1 MTQETLKQLDN
12 TFRKLP
18 RYPTKVIQFGE
29 GNFLRAFVDW
39 QIQQMNK
46 HGLFQGGVA
55 VVQPIDRGMTK
66 MLDEQDDLYTVLLEG
81 KLAGK
86 KVQEHEIVESIN
98 ETIRPYEDYQAY
110 LDLAKNDA
118 IQFIFSNTTEAGIAF
133 DPQDTLTARPQNSY
147 PGKLT
152 ALLYERFKLGKKGFQ
167 IIPCELINHNGN
179 TLKEIVLKYA
189 KLWDLGQNFVDWIN
203 TDNDFYATLVDRIV
217 PGYPKDRATDLE
229 RAWGYHDKLIVKA
242 EPFLIFVI
250 EGNKK
255 LEKLLPLKDA
265 GLNVVV
271 TDDMQPYRNR
281 KVSLLNGPHTTMSP
295 IARLAGIDT
304 VGKVMQDKDFY
315 KFINDEMYQEI
326 IPTVAL
332 PKKELVAYAE
342 GVKER
347 FENPYVNHELSSIA
361 LNSISKF
368 KARLLPTFKRYV
380 ATNHKLPQRITLALA
395 SYLKIYGGRAD
406 FEPQDTPEVLAAFKT
421 LVQNDDYVTAALA
434 DAKLWGED
442 LTQYTGLVTLV
453 KQDLQSLIKVVPVK
467 LFSRSIKKETSA
479 YELLYYF
486 KSQGFRGCG
495 LAGFTRRYENT
506 TG

>member
-1 MTQETLKQLDN
+1 MDKELKQLDN

-18 RYPTKVIQFGE
+18 QYPTKVIQFGE
-29 GNFLRAFVDW
+29 GNFLRAFIDW

-46 HGLFQGGVA
+46 QGLFQGGIA
-55 VVQPIDRGMTK
+55 VVQPIGKGMTK
-66 MLDEQDDLYTVLLEG
+66 VLDEQDDLYTTLLEG
-81 KLAGK
+81 KLNGQ
-86 KVQEHEIVESIN
+86 KVQDHEIIESIN
-98 ETIRPYEDYQAY
+98 ETIRPYEDYQSY
-110 LDLAKNDA
+110 LDLAKNDD

-133 DPQDTLTARPQNSY
+133 DENDNLTDQPQNSY

-152 ALLYERFKLGKKGFQ
+152 ALFYERFKLGKQGFQ

-189 KLWDLGQNFVDWIN
+189 QLWNLGQDFVDWIN
-203 TDNDFYATLVDRIV
+203 QENDFYATLVDRIV
-217 PGYPKDRATDLE
+217 PGYPKERAADLE
-229 RAWGYHDKLIVKA
+229 KEWNYHDRLIVKA

-250 EGNKK
+250 EGDKK
-255 LEKLLPLKDA
+255 LEKLLPLKEA

-295 IARLAGIDT
+295 IARLAGIET
-304 VGKVMQDKDFY
+304 VGQVMKDPDFY

-332 PKKELVAYAE
+332 PEQELNDYAE

-368 KARLLPTFKRYV
+368 QARLLPTFKRYF
-380 ATNHKLPQRITLALA
+380 AKEKKLPLRITLALA
-395 SYLKIYGGRAD
+395 SYLKIYAGKAD
-406 FEPQDTPEVLAAFKT
+406 FTPEDTPEVLAEFKE
-421 LVQNDDYVTAALA
+421 LRQKDNYVQAALA
-434 DAKLWGED
+434 DEKLWGED
-442 LTQYTGLVTLV
+442 LTQFSGLIDLV
-453 KQDLQSLIKVVPVK
+453 KQDLQIIDQQG
-467 LFSRSIKKETSA
+467 SRKAVQMINEKE
-479 YELLYYF
+479 
-486 KSQGFRGCG
+486 G
-495 LAGFTRRYENT
+495 
-506 TG
+506 

>member
-1 MTQETLKQLDN
+1 MALKQLDN
-12 TFRKLP
+12 SFRKLP
-18 RYPTKVIQFGE
+18 KYPTKVIQFGE

-46 HGLFQGGVA
+46 KDLFKGGVA
-55 VVQPIDRGMTK
+55 VVQPIDKGMTK

-81 KLAGK
+81 KLDGK
-86 KVQEHEIVESIN
+86 KVQEHEVVEDIN

-110 LDLAKNDA
+110 LDLAKNDD
-118 IQFIFSNTTEAGIAF
+118 IEFIFSNTTEAGISF
-133 DPQDTLTARPQNSY
+133 DENDKLADKPQNSY

-189 KLWDLGQNFVDWIN
+189 KLWNLGDDFVTWVN
-203 TDNDFYATLVDRIV
+203 NENDFYATLVDRIV

-229 RAWGYHDKLIVKA
+229 KEWGYHDNLIVKA

-250 EGNKK
+250 EGDKK

-295 IARLAGIDT
+295 IARLAGIET
-304 VGKVMQDKDFY
+304 VGEVMSDKDFY
-315 KFINDEMYQEI
+315 QFVNDEMYNEI

-332 PKKELVAYAE
+332 PKEELTAYAE

-347 FENPYVNHELSSIA
+347 FENPYVRHELSSIA

-368 KARLLPTFKRYV
+368 RARLLPTFKRYV
-380 ATNHKLPQRITLALA
+380 AAEGKLPERITLALA
-395 SYLKIYGGRAD
+395 SYLKIYAGKAD
-406 FEPQDTPEVLAAFKT
+406 FQPQDTPEAMAAFEK
-421 LVQNDDYVTAALA
+421 LVKEDDYIGAALG
-434 DAKLWGED
+434 DTELWGED
-442 LTQYTGLVTLV
+442 LNQFDGLKALIQ
-453 KQDLQSLIKVVPVK
+453 KDLDMINKEGARKVVQTINQEGK
-467 LFSRSIKKETSA
+467 
-479 YELLYYF
+479 
-486 KSQGFRGCG
+486 
-495 LAGFTRRYENT
+495 
-506 TG
+506 

>member
-1 MTQETLKQLDN
+1 MDKELKQLDN

-18 RYPTKVIQFGE
+18 QYPTKVIQFGE
-29 GNFLRAFVDW
+29 GNFLRAFIDW

-46 HGLFQGGVA
+46 QGLFQGGIA
-55 VVQPIDRGMTK
+55 VVQPIDKGMTK
-66 MLDEQDDLYTVLLEG
+66 VLDEQDDLYTTLLEG
-81 KLAGK
+81 KLNGQ
-86 KVQEHEIVESIN
+86 KVQDHEIIESIN
-98 ETIRPYEDYQAY
+98 ETIRPYEDYQSY
-110 LDLAKNDA
+110 LDLAKNDD

-133 DPQDTLTARPQNSY
+133 DENDNLTDHPQNSY

-189 KLWDLGQNFVDWIN
+189 QLWNLGQDFVDWIN
-203 TDNDFYATLVDRIV
+203 QENDFYATLVDRIV
-217 PGYPKDRATDLE
+217 PGYPKERAADLE
-229 RAWGYHDKLIVKA
+229 KEWNYHDRLIVKA

-250 EGNKK
+250 EGDKK
-255 LEKLLPLKDA
+255 LEKLLPLKEA

-304 VGKVMQDKDFY
+304 VGQVMKDPDFY

-332 PKKELVAYAE
+332 PEQELNDYAE

-368 KARLLPTFKRYV
+368 QARLLPTFKRYF
-380 ATNHKLPQRITLALA
+380 AKEKKLPLRITLALA
-395 SYLKIYGGRAD
+395 SYLKIYAGKAD
-406 FEPQDTPEVLAAFKT
+406 FAPEDTPKVLAEFKE
-421 LVQNDDYVTAALA
+421 LRQKDNYVQAALA
-434 DAKLWGED
+434 DEKLWGED
-442 LTQYTGLVTLV
+442 LTQFSGLIDLV
-453 KQDLQSLIKVVPVK
+453 KQDLQIIDQQG
-467 LFSRSIKKETSA
+467 SRKAVQMINEKE
-479 YELLYYF
+479 
-486 KSQGFRGCG
+486 G
-495 LAGFTRRYENT
+495 
-506 TG
+506 

>member
-1 MTQETLKQLDN
+1 MDKELKQLDN
-12 TFRKLP
+12 MFRKLP
-18 RYPTKVIQFGE
+18 KYPTKVIQFGE
-29 GNFLRAFVDW
+29 GNFLRAFIDW

-46 HGLFQGGVA
+46 QGLFQGGVA

-66 MLDEQDDLYTVLLEG
+66 VLDEQDDLYTTLLEG
-81 KLAGK
+81 KLNGQ
-86 KVQEHEIVESIN
+86 KVQDHEIIESIN
-98 ETIRPYEDYQAY
+98 ETIRPYEDYQSY
-110 LDLAKNDA
+110 LDLAKNDD

-133 DPQDTLTARPQNSY
+133 DENDNLTDQPQNSY

-189 KLWDLGQNFVDWIN
+189 QLWNLGQDFVNWIN
-203 TDNDFYATLVDRIV
+203 QENDFYSTLVDRIV
-217 PGYPKDRATDLE
+217 PGYPKERAADLE
-229 RAWGYHDKLIVKA
+229 KEWNYHDRLIVKA

-250 EGNKK
+250 EGDKK
-255 LEKLLPLKDA
+255 LEKLLPLKEA

-304 VGKVMQDKDFY
+304 VGQVMKDPDFY

-332 PKKELVAYAE
+332 PEQELNDYAE

-368 KARLLPTFKRYV
+368 QARLLPTFKRYF
-380 ATNHKLPQRITLALA
+380 AKEKKLPLRITLALA
-395 SYLKIYGGRAD
+395 SYLKIYAGKAD
-406 FEPQDTPEVLAAFKT
+406 FDPEDTPEVLAEFKE
-421 LVQNDDYVTAALA
+421 LLQKDNYVQAALA
-434 DAKLWGED
+434 DEKLWGED
-442 LTQYTGLVTLV
+442 LTQFSGLIDLV
-453 KQDLQSLIKVVPVK
+453 KQDLQIIDQQG
-467 LFSRSIKKETSA
+467 SRKAVQMINEKED
-479 YELLYYF
+479 
-486 KSQGFRGCG
+486 
-495 LAGFTRRYENT
+495 
-506 TG
+506 

>member
-1 MTQETLKQLDN
+1 MDKELKQLDN

-18 RYPTKVIQFGE
+18 KYPTKVIQFGE
-29 GNFLRAFVDW
+29 GNFLRAFIDW

-46 HGLFQGGVA
+46 QGLFQGGVA

-66 MLDEQDDLYTVLLEG
+66 VLDEQDDLYTTLLEG
-81 KLAGK
+81 KLNGQ
-86 KVQEHEIVESIN
+86 KVQDHEIIESIN
-98 ETIRPYEDYQAY
+98 ETIRPYEDYQSY
-110 LDLAKNDA
+110 LDLAKNDD

-133 DPQDTLTARPQNSY
+133 DENDNLTDQPQNSY

-189 KLWDLGQNFVDWIN
+189 QLWNLGQDFVNWIN
-203 TDNDFYATLVDRIV
+203 QENDFYSTLVDRIV
-217 PGYPKDRATDLE
+217 PGYPKERAADLE
-229 RAWGYHDKLIVKA
+229 KEWNYHDRLIVKA

-250 EGNKK
+250 EGDKK
-255 LEKLLPLKDA
+255 LEKLLPLKEA

-304 VGKVMQDKDFY
+304 VGQVIKDPDFY

-332 PKKELVAYAE
+332 PEQELNDYAE

-368 KARLLPTFKRYV
+368 QARLLPTFKRYF
-380 ATNHKLPQRITLALA
+380 AKEKKLPLRITLALA
-395 SYLKIYGGRAD
+395 SYLKIYAGKAD
-406 FEPQDTPEVLAAFKT
+406 FDPEDTPEVLAEFKE
-421 LVQNDDYVTAALA
+421 LLQKDNYVQAALA
-434 DAKLWGED
+434 DEKLWGED
-442 LTQYTGLVTLV
+442 LTQFSGLIDLV
-453 KQDLQSLIKVVPVK
+453 KQDLQIIDQQG
-467 LFSRSIKKETSA
+467 SRKAVQMINEKE
-479 YELLYYF
+479 
-486 KSQGFRGCG
+486 
-495 LAGFTRRYENT
+495 N
-506 TG
+506 

>member
-1 MTQETLKQLDN
+1 MALKQLDN
-12 TFRKLP
+12 SFRKLP
-18 RYPTKVIQFGE
+18 KYPTKVIQFGE

-46 HGLFQGGVA
+46 KDLFKGGVA
-55 VVQPIDRGMTK
+55 VVQPIENGMTK

-81 KLAGK
+81 KLDGK
-86 KVQEHEIVESIN
+86 KVQEHEIVEDIN
-98 ETIRPYEDYQAY
+98 ETVRPYEDYQAY
-110 LDLAKNDA
+110 LDLAKNDD
-118 IQFIFSNTTEAGIAF
+118 IEFIFSNTTEAGISF
-133 DPQDTLTARPQNSY
+133 DENDKLDDKPQNSY

-189 KLWDLGQNFVDWIN
+189 KLWNLGEDFVNWVN
-203 TDNDFYATLVDRIV
+203 NDNDFYATLVDRIV
-217 PGYPKDRATDLE
+217 PGYPKDRAADLE
-229 RAWGYHDKLIVKA
+229 KEWQYHDNLIVKA

-250 EGNKK
+250 EGDKK

-295 IARLAGIDT
+295 IARLAGIET
-304 VGKVMQDKDFY
+304 VGEVMSDKDFY
-315 KFINDEMYQEI
+315 KFVNDEMYEEI

-332 PKKELVAYAE
+332 PKEELTAYAE

-347 FENPYVNHELSSIA
+347 FENPYVKHELSSIA

-368 KARLLPTFKRYV
+368 RARLLPTFKRYV
-380 ATNHKLPQRITLALA
+380 AAEGKLPKRITLALA
-395 SYLKIYGGRAD
+395 SYLKIYAGEAD
-406 FEPQDTPEVLAAFKT
+406 FEPQDTPEALAAFKE
-421 LVQNDDYVTAALA
+421 LVKADDYVQAALGA
-434 DAKLWGED
+434 TELWGED
-442 LTQYTGLVTLV
+442 LNQYDGL
-453 KQDLQSLIKVVPVK
+453 KDLINKDLDLIN
-467 LFSRSIKKETSA
+467 KEGA
-479 YELLYYF
+479 RKAVQLINQEG
-486 KSQGFRGCG
+486 K
-495 LAGFTRRYENT
+495 
-506 TG
+506 

>member
-1 MTQETLKQLDN
+1 MDKELKQLDN

-18 RYPTKVIQFGE
+18 KYPTKVIQFGE
-29 GNFLRAFVDW
+29 GNFLRAFIDW

-46 HGLFQGGVA
+46 QGLFQGGIA
-55 VVQPIDRGMTK
+55 VVQPIGKGMTK
-66 MLDEQDDLYTVLLEG
+66 VLDEQDDLYTTLLEG
-81 KLAGK
+81 KLNGQ
-86 KVQEHEIVESIN
+86 KVQDHEIIESIN
-98 ETIRPYEDYQAY
+98 ETIRPYEDYQSY
-110 LDLAKNDA
+110 LDLAKNDD

-133 DPQDTLTARPQNSY
+133 DENDNLTDQPQNSY

-152 ALLYERFKLGKKGFQ
+152 ALLYERFKLGKQGFQ

-189 KLWDLGQNFVDWIN
+189 QLWNLGQDFVDWIN
-203 TDNDFYATLVDRIV
+203 QENDFYATLVDRIV
-217 PGYPKDRATDLE
+217 PGYPKERAADLE
-229 RAWGYHDKLIVKA
+229 KEWNYHDRLIVKA

-250 EGNKK
+250 EGDKK
-255 LEKLLPLKDA
+255 LEKLLPLKEA

-295 IARLAGIDT
+295 IARLAGIET
-304 VGKVMQDKDFY
+304 VGQVMKDPDFY

-332 PKKELVAYAE
+332 PEQELNDYAE

-368 KARLLPTFKRYV
+368 QARLLPTFKRYF
-380 ATNHKLPQRITLALA
+380 AKEKKLPLRITLALT
-395 SYLKIYGGRAD
+395 SYLKIYAGKAD
-406 FEPQDTPEVLAAFKT
+406 FAPEDTPEVLAEFKE
-421 LVQNDDYVTAALA
+421 LRQKDNYVQAALA
-434 DAKLWGED
+434 DEKLWGED
-442 LTQYTGLVTLV
+442 LTQFSGLIDLV
-453 KQDLQSLIKVVPVK
+453 KQDLQIIDQQG
-467 LFSRSIKKETSA
+467 SRKAVQMINEKE
-479 YELLYYF
+479 
-486 KSQGFRGCG
+486 G
-495 LAGFTRRYENT
+495 
-506 TG
+506 

>member
-1 MTQETLKQLDN
+1 MDKELKQLDN

-18 RYPTKVIQFGE
+18 KYPTKVIQFGE
-29 GNFLRAFVDW
+29 GNFLRAFIDW

-46 HGLFQGGVA
+46 QGLFQGGVA

-66 MLDEQDDLYTVLLEG
+66 VLDEQDDLYTTLLEG
-81 KLAGK
+81 KLNGQ
-86 KVQEHEIVESIN
+86 KVQDHEIIESIN
-98 ETIRPYEDYQAY
+98 ETIRPYEDYQSY
-110 LDLAKNDA
+110 LDLAKNDD

-133 DPQDTLTARPQNSY
+133 DENDNLTDQPQNSY

-189 KLWDLGQNFVDWIN
+189 QLWNLGQDFVNWIN
-203 TDNDFYATLVDRIV
+203 QENDFYSTLVDRIV
-217 PGYPKDRATDLE
+217 PGYPKERAADLE
-229 RAWGYHDKLIVKA
+229 KEWNYHDRLIVKA

-250 EGNKK
+250 EGDKK
-255 LEKLLPLKDA
+255 LEKLLPLKEA

-304 VGKVMQDKDFY
+304 VGQVMKDPDFY

-332 PKKELVAYAE
+332 PEQELNDYAE

-368 KARLLPTFKRYV
+368 KARLLPTFKRYF
-380 ATNHKLPQRITLALA
+380 AKEKKLPLRITLALA
-395 SYLKIYGGRAD
+395 SYLKIYAGKAD
-406 FEPQDTPEVLAAFKT
+406 FDPEDTPEVLAEFKE
-421 LVQNDDYVTAALA
+421 LLQKDNYVQAALA
-434 DAKLWGED
+434 DEKLWGED
-442 LTQYTGLVTLV
+442 LTQFSGLIDLV
-453 KQDLQSLIKVVPVK
+453 KQDLQIIDQQG
-467 LFSRSIKKETSA
+467 SRKAVQMINEKE
-479 YELLYYF
+479 
-486 KSQGFRGCG
+486 
-495 LAGFTRRYENT
+495 N
-506 TG
+506 

>member
-1 MTQETLKQLDN
+1 MDKELKQLDN

-18 RYPTKVIQFGE
+18 KYPTKVIQFGE
-29 GNFLRAFVDW
+29 GNFLRAFIDW

-46 HGLFQGGVA
+46 QGLFQGGIA
-55 VVQPIDRGMTK
+55 VVQPIDKGMTK
-66 MLDEQDDLYTVLLEG
+66 VLDEQDDLYTTLLEG
-81 KLAGK
+81 KLNGQ
-86 KVQEHEIVESIN
+86 KVQDHEIIESIN
-98 ETIRPYEDYQAY
+98 ETIRPYEDYQSY
-110 LDLAKNDA
+110 LDLAKNDD

-133 DPQDTLTARPQNSY
+133 DENDNLTDHPQNSY

-189 KLWDLGQNFVDWIN
+189 QLWNLGQDFVDWIN
-203 TDNDFYATLVDRIV
+203 QENDFYATLVDRIV
-217 PGYPKDRATDLE
+217 PGYPKERAADLE
-229 RAWGYHDKLIVKA
+229 KEWNYHDRLIVKA

-250 EGNKK
+250 EGDKK
-255 LEKLLPLKDA
+255 LEKLLPLKEA

-304 VGKVMQDKDFY
+304 VGQVMKDPDFY

-332 PKKELVAYAE
+332 PKQELNDYAE

-368 KARLLPTFKRYV
+368 QARLLPTFKRYF
-380 ATNHKLPQRITLALA
+380 AKEKKLPLRITLALA
-395 SYLKIYGGRAD
+395 SYLKIYAGKAD
-406 FEPQDTPEVLAAFKT
+406 FAPEDTPEVLAEFKE
-421 LVQNDDYVTAALA
+421 LRQKDNYVQAALA
-434 DAKLWGED
+434 DEKLWGED
-442 LTQYTGLVTLV
+442 LTQFSGLIDLV
-453 KQDLQSLIKVVPVK
+453 KQDLQIIDQQG
-467 LFSRSIKKETSA
+467 SRKAVQMINEKE
-479 YELLYYF
+479 
-486 KSQGFRGCG
+486 G
-495 LAGFTRRYENT
+495 
-506 TG
+506 

>member
-1 MTQETLKQLDN
+1 MDKELKQLDN

-18 RYPTKVIQFGE
+18 KYPTKVIQFGE
-29 GNFLRAFVDW
+29 GNFLRAFIDW

-46 HGLFQGGVA
+46 QGLFQGGIA
-55 VVQPIDRGMTK
+55 VVQPIGKGMTK
-66 MLDEQDDLYTVLLEG
+66 VLDEQDDLYTTLLEG
-81 KLAGK
+81 KLNGQ
-86 KVQEHEIVESIN
+86 KVQDHEIIESIN
-98 ETIRPYEDYQAY
+98 ETIRPYEDYQSY
-110 LDLAKNDA
+110 LDLAKNDD

-133 DPQDTLTARPQNSY
+133 DENDNLTDQPQNSY

-189 KLWDLGQNFVDWIN
+189 QLWNLGQDFVDWIN
-203 TDNDFYATLVDRIV
+203 QENDFYATLVDRIV
-217 PGYPKDRATDLE
+217 PGYPKERAADLE
-229 RAWGYHDKLIVKA
+229 KEWNYHDRLIVKA

-250 EGNKK
+250 EGDKK
-255 LEKLLPLKDA
+255 LEKLLPLKEA

-304 VGKVMQDKDFY
+304 VGQVMKDPDFY

-332 PKKELVAYAE
+332 PEQELNDYAE

-368 KARLLPTFKRYV
+368 QARLLPTFKRYF
-380 ATNHKLPQRITLALA
+380 AKEKKLPLRITLALA
-395 SYLKIYGGRAD
+395 SYLKIYAGKAD
-406 FEPQDTPEVLAAFKT
+406 FAPEDTPEVLAEFKE
-421 LVQNDDYVTAALA
+421 LRQKDNYVQAALA
-434 DAKLWGED
+434 DEKLWGED
-442 LTQYTGLVTLV
+442 LTQIPGLIDLV
-453 KQDLQSLIKVVPVK
+453 KQDLQIIDQQG
-467 LFSRSIKKETSA
+467 SRKAVQMINEKE
-479 YELLYYF
+479 
-486 KSQGFRGCG
+486 G
-495 LAGFTRRYENT
+495 
-506 TG
+506 

>member
-1 MTQETLKQLDN
+1 MDKELKQLDN

-18 RYPTKVIQFGE
+18 KYPTKVIQFGE
-29 GNFLRAFVDW
+29 GNFLRAFIDW

-46 HGLFQGGVA
+46 QGLFQGGIA
-55 VVQPIDRGMTK
+55 VVQPIGKGMTK
-66 MLDEQDDLYTVLLEG
+66 VLDEQDDLYTTLLEG
-81 KLAGK
+81 KLNGQ
-86 KVQEHEIVESIN
+86 KVQDHEIIESIN
-98 ETIRPYEDYQAY
+98 ETIRPYEDYQSY
-110 LDLAKNDA
+110 LDLAKNDD

-133 DPQDTLTARPQNSY
+133 DENDNLTDHPQNSY

-152 ALLYERFKLGKKGFQ
+152 ALLYERFKLGKQGFQ

-189 KLWDLGQNFVDWIN
+189 QLWNLGQDFVDWIN
-203 TDNDFYATLVDRIV
+203 QENDFYATLVDRIV
-217 PGYPKDRATDLE
+217 PGYPKERAADLE
-229 RAWGYHDKLIVKA
+229 KEWNYHDRLIVKA

-250 EGNKK
+250 EGDKK
-255 LEKLLPLKDA
+255 LEKLLPLKEA

-304 VGKVMQDKDFY
+304 VGQVMKDPDFY

-332 PKKELVAYAE
+332 PEQELNDYAE

-368 KARLLPTFKRYV
+368 QARLLPTFKRYF
-380 ATNHKLPQRITLALA
+380 AKEKKLPLRITLALA
-395 SYLKIYGGRAD
+395 SYLKIYAGKAD
-406 FEPQDTPEVLAAFKT
+406 FAPEDTPEVLAEFKE
-421 LVQNDDYVTAALA
+421 LRQKDNYVQAALA
-434 DAKLWGED
+434 DEKLWGED
-442 LTQYTGLVTLV
+442 LTQFSGLIDLV
-453 KQDLQSLIKVVPVK
+453 KQDLQIIDQQG
-467 LFSRSIKKETSA
+467 SRKAVQMINEKE
-479 YELLYYF
+479 
-486 KSQGFRGCG
+486 G
-495 LAGFTRRYENT
+495 
-506 TG
+506 

>member
-1 MTQETLKQLDN
+1 MDKELKQLDN

-18 RYPTKVIQFGE
+18 KYPTKVIQFGE
-29 GNFLRAFVDW
+29 GNFLRAFIDW

-46 HGLFQGGVA
+46 QGLFQGGVA

-66 MLDEQDDLYTVLLEG
+66 VLDEQDDLYTTLLEG
-81 KLAGK
+81 KLNGQ
-86 KVQEHEIVESIN
+86 KVQDHEIIESIN
-98 ETIRPYEDYQAY
+98 ETIRPYEDYQSY
-110 LDLAKNDA
+110 LDLAKNDD

-133 DPQDTLTARPQNSY
+133 DENDNLTDQPQNSY

-189 KLWDLGQNFVDWIN
+189 QLWDLGQDFVDWIN
-203 TDNDFYATLVDRIV
+203 QENDFYATLVDRIV
-217 PGYPKDRATDLE
+217 PGYPKERAADLE
-229 RAWGYHDKLIVKA
+229 KEWNYHDRLIVKA

-250 EGNKK
+250 EGDKK
-255 LEKLLPLKDA
+255 LEKLLPLKEA

-304 VGKVMQDKDFY
+304 VGQVMKDPDFY

-332 PKKELVAYAE
+332 PEQELNDYAE

-368 KARLLPTFKRYV
+368 QARLLPTFKRYF
-380 ATNHKLPQRITLALA
+380 AKEKKLPLRITLALA
-395 SYLKIYGGRAD
+395 SYLKIYAGKAD
-406 FEPQDTPEVLAAFKT
+406 FSPEDTPEVLAEFKE
-421 LVQNDDYVTAALA
+421 LRQKDNYVQATLA
-434 DAKLWGED
+434 DEKLWGED
-442 LTQYTGLVTLV
+442 LTQFSGLIDLV
-453 KQDLQSLIKVVPVK
+453 KQDLQIIDQQG
-467 LFSRSIKKETSA
+467 SRKAVQMINEKED
-479 YELLYYF
+479 
-486 KSQGFRGCG
+486 
-495 LAGFTRRYENT
+495 
-506 TG
+506 

>member
-1 MTQETLKQLDN
+1 MDKELKQLDN

-18 RYPTKVIQFGE
+18 KYPTKVIQFGE
-29 GNFLRAFVDW
+29 GNFLRAFIDW

-46 HGLFQGGVA
+46 QGLFQGGIA
-55 VVQPIDRGMTK
+55 VVQPIGKGMTK
-66 MLDEQDDLYTVLLEG
+66 VLDEQDDLYTTLLEG
-81 KLAGK
+81 KLNGQ
-86 KVQEHEIVESIN
+86 KVQDHEIIESIN
-98 ETIRPYEDYQAY
+98 ETIRPYEDYQSY
-110 LDLAKNDA
+110 LDLAKNDD

-133 DPQDTLTARPQNSY
+133 DENDNLTDQPQNSY

-189 KLWDLGQNFVDWIN
+189 QLWNLGQDFVDWIN
-203 TDNDFYATLVDRIV
+203 QENDFYATLVDRIV
-217 PGYPKDRATDLE
+217 PGYPKERAADLE
-229 RAWGYHDKLIVKA
+229 KEWNYHDRLIVKA

-250 EGNKK
+250 EGDKK
-255 LEKLLPLKDA
+255 LEKLLPLKEA

-295 IARLAGIDT
+295 IARLAGIET
-304 VGKVMQDKDFY
+304 VGQVMKDPDFY

-332 PKKELVAYAE
+332 PEQELNDYAE

-368 KARLLPTFKRYV
+368 QARLLPTFKRYL
-380 ATNHKLPQRITLALA
+380 AKEKKLPLRITLALA
-395 SYLKIYGGRAD
+395 SYLKIYAGKAD
-406 FEPQDTPEVLAAFKT
+406 FAPEDTPETLAEFKD
-421 LVQNDDYVTAALA
+421 LRQKDNYVQAALA
-434 DAKLWGED
+434 DEKLWGED
-442 LTQYTGLVTLV
+442 LTQIPGLIDLV
-453 KQDLQSLIKVVPVK
+453 KQDLQIIDQQG
-467 LFSRSIKKETSA
+467 SRKAVQMINER
-479 YELLYYF
+479 ED
-486 KSQGFRGCG
+486 
-495 LAGFTRRYENT
+495 
-506 TG
+506 

>member
-1 MTQETLKQLDN
+1 MEVIMDKELKQLDN

-18 RYPTKVIQFGE
+18 KYPTKVIQFGE
-29 GNFLRAFVDW
+29 GNFLRAFIDW

-46 HGLFQGGVA
+46 QGLFQGGVA

-66 MLDEQDDLYTVLLEG
+66 VLDEQDDLYTTLLEG
-81 KLAGK
+81 KLNGQ
-86 KVQEHEIVESIN
+86 KVQDHEIIESIN
-98 ETIRPYEDYQAY
+98 ETIRPYEDYQSY
-110 LDLAKNDA
+110 LDLAKNDD

-133 DPQDTLTARPQNSY
+133 DENDNLTDQPQNSY

-189 KLWDLGQNFVDWIN
+189 QLWNLGQDFVNWIN
-203 TDNDFYATLVDRIV
+203 QENDFYSTLVDRIV
-217 PGYPKDRATDLE
+217 PGYPKERAADLE
-229 RAWGYHDKLIVKA
+229 KEWNYHDRLIVKA

-250 EGNKK
+250 EGDKK
-255 LEKLLPLKDA
+255 LEKLLPLKEA

-304 VGKVMQDKDFY
+304 VGQVMKDPDFY

-332 PKKELVAYAE
+332 PEQELNDYAE

-368 KARLLPTFKRYV
+368 QARLLPTFKRYF
-380 ATNHKLPQRITLALA
+380 AKEKKLPLRITLALA
-395 SYLKIYGGRAD
+395 SYLKIYAGKAD
-406 FEPQDTPEVLAAFKT
+406 FDPEDTPEVLAEFKE
-421 LVQNDDYVTAALA
+421 LLQKDNYVQAALA
-434 DAKLWGED
+434 DEKLWGED
-442 LTQYTGLVTLV
+442 LTQFSGLIDLV
-453 KQDLQSLIKVVPVK
+453 KQDLQIIDQQG
-467 LFSRSIKKETSA
+467 SRKAVQMINEKE
-479 YELLYYF
+479 
-486 KSQGFRGCG
+486 
-495 LAGFTRRYENT
+495 N
-506 TG
+506 

>member
-1 MTQETLKQLDN
+1 MDKELKQLDN

-18 RYPTKVIQFGE
+18 KYPTKVIQFGE
-29 GNFLRAFVDW
+29 GNFLRAFIDW

-46 HGLFQGGVA
+46 QGLFQGGIA
-55 VVQPIDRGMTK
+55 VVQPIDKGMTK
-66 MLDEQDDLYTVLLEG
+66 VLDEQDDLYTTLLEG
-81 KLAGK
+81 KLNGQ
-86 KVQEHEIVESIN
+86 KVQDHEIIESIN
-98 ETIRPYEDYQAY
+98 ETIRPYEDYQSY
-110 LDLAKNDA
+110 LDLAKNDD

-133 DPQDTLTARPQNSY
+133 DENDNLTDHPQNSY

-152 ALLYERFKLGKKGFQ
+152 ALLYERFKLGKQGFQ

-179 TLKEIVLKYA
+179 NLKEIVLKYA
-189 KLWDLGQNFVDWIN
+189 QLWNLGQDFVNWIN
-203 TDNDFYATLVDRIV
+203 QENDFYATLVDRIV
-217 PGYPKDRATDLE
+217 PGYPKERAADLE
-229 RAWGYHDKLIVKA
+229 KEWNYHDRLIVKA

-250 EGNKK
+250 EGDKK
-255 LEKLLPLKDA
+255 LEKLLPLKEA

-304 VGKVMQDKDFY
+304 VGQVMKDPDFY

-332 PKKELVAYAE
+332 PEQELNDYAE

-368 KARLLPTFKRYV
+368 QARLLPTFKRYF
-380 ATNHKLPQRITLALA
+380 AKEKKLPLRITLALA
-395 SYLKIYGGRAD
+395 SYLKIYAGKAD
-406 FEPQDTPEVLAAFKT
+406 FAPEDTPEVLAEFKE
-421 LVQNDDYVTAALA
+421 LRQKDNYVQATLA
-434 DAKLWGED
+434 DEKLWGED
-442 LTQYTGLVTLV
+442 LTQFPGLIDLV
-453 KQDLQSLIKVVPVK
+453 KQDLQIIDQQG
-467 LFSRSIKKETSA
+467 SRKAVQMINEKED
-479 YELLYYF
+479 
-486 KSQGFRGCG
+486 
-495 LAGFTRRYENT
+495 
-506 TG
+506 

>member
-1 MTQETLKQLDN
+1 MDKELKQLDN

-18 RYPTKVIQFGE
+18 KYPTKVIQFGE
-29 GNFLRAFVDW
+29 GNFLRAFIDW

-46 HGLFQGGVA
+46 QGLFQGGVA

-66 MLDEQDDLYTVLLEG
+66 VLDEQDDLYTTLLEG
-81 KLAGK
+81 KLNGQ
-86 KVQEHEIVESIN
+86 KVQDHEIIESIN
-98 ETIRPYEDYQAY
+98 ETIRPYEDYQSY
-110 LDLAKNDA
+110 LDLAKNDD

-133 DPQDTLTARPQNSY
+133 DENDNLTDQPQNSY

-179 TLKEIVLKYA
+179 TLKGIVLKYA
-189 KLWDLGQNFVDWIN
+189 QLWNLGQDFVNWIN
-203 TDNDFYATLVDRIV
+203 QENDFYSTLVDRIV
-217 PGYPKDRATDLE
+217 PGYPKERAADLE
-229 RAWGYHDKLIVKA
+229 KEWNYHDRLIVKA

-250 EGNKK
+250 EGDKK
-255 LEKLLPLKDA
+255 LEKLLPLKEA

-304 VGKVMQDKDFY
+304 VGQVMKDPDFY

-332 PKKELVAYAE
+332 PEQELNDYAE

-368 KARLLPTFKRYV
+368 QARLLPTFKRYF
-380 ATNHKLPQRITLALA
+380 AKEKKLPLRITLALA
-395 SYLKIYGGRAD
+395 SYLKIYAGKAD
-406 FEPQDTPEVLAAFKT
+406 FDPEDTPEVLAEFKE
-421 LVQNDDYVTAALA
+421 LLQKDNYVQAALA
-434 DAKLWGED
+434 DEKLWGED
-442 LTQYTGLVTLV
+442 LTQFSGLIDLV
-453 KQDLQSLIKVVPVK
+453 KQDLQIIDQQG
-467 LFSRSIKKETSA
+467 SRKAVQMINEKE
-479 YELLYYF
+479 
-486 KSQGFRGCG
+486 
-495 LAGFTRRYENT
+495 N
-506 TG
+506 

>member
-1 MTQETLKQLDN
+1 MDKELKQLDN

-18 RYPTKVIQFGE
+18 KYPTKVIQFGE
-29 GNFLRAFVDW
+29 GNFLRAFIDW

-46 HGLFQGGVA
+46 QGLFQGGVA

-66 MLDEQDDLYTVLLEG
+66 VLDEQDDLYTTLLEG
-81 KLAGK
+81 KLNGQ
-86 KVQEHEIVESIN
+86 KVQDHEIIESIN
-98 ETIRPYEDYQAY
+98 ETIRPYEDYQSY
-110 LDLAKNDA
+110 VDLAKNDD

-133 DPQDTLTARPQNSY
+133 DENDNLTDQPQNSY

-189 KLWDLGQNFVDWIN
+189 QLWNLGQDFVNWIN
-203 TDNDFYATLVDRIV
+203 QENDFYSTLVDRIV
-217 PGYPKDRATDLE
+217 PGYPKERAADLE
-229 RAWGYHDKLIVKA
+229 KEWNYHDRLIVKA

-250 EGNKK
+250 EGDKK
-255 LEKLLPLKDA
+255 LEKLLPLKEA

-304 VGKVMQDKDFY
+304 VGQVMKDPDFY

-332 PKKELVAYAE
+332 PEQELNDYAE

-368 KARLLPTFKRYV
+368 QARLLPTFKRYF
-380 ATNHKLPQRITLALA
+380 AKEKKLPLRITLALA
-395 SYLKIYGGRAD
+395 SYLKIYAGKAD
-406 FEPQDTPEVLAAFKT
+406 FDPEDTPEVLAEFKE
-421 LVQNDDYVTAALA
+421 LLQKDNYVQAALA
-434 DAKLWGED
+434 DEKLWGED
-442 LTQYTGLVTLV
+442 LTQFSGLIDLV
-453 KQDLQSLIKVVPVK
+453 KQDLQIIDQQG
-467 LFSRSIKKETSA
+467 SRKAVQMINEKE
-479 YELLYYF
+479 
-486 KSQGFRGCG
+486 
-495 LAGFTRRYENT
+495 N
-506 TG
+506 